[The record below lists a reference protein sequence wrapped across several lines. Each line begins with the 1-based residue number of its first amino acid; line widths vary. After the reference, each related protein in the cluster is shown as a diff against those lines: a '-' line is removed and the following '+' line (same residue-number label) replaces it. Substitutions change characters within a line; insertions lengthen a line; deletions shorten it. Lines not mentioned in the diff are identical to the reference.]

1 MAVRE
6 GCLEVLTDGMFR
18 DADDSQ
24 QCLVARWCQMIAGSS

>member
-6 GCLEVLTDGMFR
+6 GCLVVLTDGMFR

-24 QCLVARWCQMIAGSS
+24 QCSVARWSDELAS